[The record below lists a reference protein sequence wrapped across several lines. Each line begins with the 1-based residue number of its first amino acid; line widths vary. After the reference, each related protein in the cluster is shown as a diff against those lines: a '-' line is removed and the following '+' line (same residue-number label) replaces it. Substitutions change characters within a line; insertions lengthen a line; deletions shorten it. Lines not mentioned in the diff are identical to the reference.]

1 MLKSRLKMSQI
12 GDNEMDT
19 RIEDNKEIQD
29 KSDSN
34 PSEETTAATEQG
46 VEDTS
51 TKETTD
57 ENKQSSFLD
66 KYLSD
71 SETED
76 DVAENKE
83 EKEKPEERKPEKKKV
98 KKKTKTP
105 KSEKQFTPR
114 KPSMRWKNL
123 RLVVGDDRHIKVLF
137 LDRCSDDEVKEVN
150 KPQPKTKQNR
160 KESRSNKQ
168 NLQSRRS
175 TVLRIPSEPAESST
189 ESEEEDDRVLDG
201 KVGVADLP
209 SEYWQIQ
216 RLIRFL
222 KNGNQVATVI
232 TFCAL
237 TDFNLTQELT
247 QMAIRDV
254 NGLTVLVNILRTDHV
269 NCQIGALKVLQQL
282 TISSIYNR
290 RAVIK
295 MGGVQILVDLITDA
309 PKEVQSLAAAN
320 LANLAKSSVGRNI
333 LKKYGGLQ
341 KLVGLLNYDGGQ
353 FTGRRLSGNGSPGQP
368 RSDLEV
374 ARNAALALWSCSKS
388 TRSRSAIFNAG
399 SVPLLAKLVTMD
411 KDEFLVPIVGLVQE
425 CAVVLLLEMIG
436 SEDAALQEAAAGCLL
451 NMRQLAMANE
461 RARYQEDTNNDLETD
476 TDSVQQN

>member
-1 MLKSRLKMSQI
+1 MSQI

-19 RIEDNKEIQD
+19 RIEESSEISRNESSADAQIYSSRPEPEKEEKIKDNKEIQD

-123 RLVVGDDRHIKVLF
+123 RLVVGDD
-137 LDRCSDDEVKEVN
+137 SDDEVKEVN

-425 CAVVLLLEMIG
+425 CAVVVIFIT
-436 SEDAALQEAAAGCLL
+436 SQ
-451 NMRQLAMANE
+451 
-461 RARYQEDTNNDLETD
+461 
-476 TDSVQQN
+476 